1 MHIKFQSSV
10 IRLAVVSLAA
20 TTFVGCTASN
30 PTIDTSSEA
39 ELSFDGLYPVEG
51 GRMDAAWARADFS
64 VEPYSKIMLQSIGVQ
79 YRPDGETRRHTMRSS
94 SQGGHFEITAEQKE
108 RFRAQMREAFLEEL
122 AKGEH
127 FEIVDEAAPDV
138 LLIRVGLLDVA
149 SFVPPE
155 PIGMSDIYLSR
166 VGEAT
171 IVLELVDSV
180 SDAVLV
186 RALDRRAAED
196 AAGMGFTESNRATN
210 QAEVR
215 RLARYW
221 GRTLSESLDRFMAPG
236 DAAGE

>member
-1 MHIKFQSSV
+1 M
-10 IRLAVVSLAA
+10 
-20 TTFVGCTASN
+20 
-30 PTIDTSSEA
+30 
-39 ELSFDGLYPVEG
+39 
-51 GRMDAAWARADFS
+51 
-64 VEPYSKIMLQSIGVQ
+64 
-79 YRPDGETRRHTMRSS
+79 
-94 SQGGHFEITAEQKE
+94 
-108 RFRAQMREAFLEEL
+108 

-155 PIGMSDIYLSR
+155 PTGMSDIYLSR